1 MIDETEPP
9 SQPPAEQLP
18 VPITESA
25 PTQLTAVEVLP
36 PQLPPPSLER
46 RKEKEKEKEKDVAND
61 IVAIVETMLEIEDAR
76 SNTVTMMATIGRFLS
91 RRSSVTAA
99 LTNAAD
105 GVFDADTF
113 VSMQSYFLRMLQSQL
128 ATIQKDQ
135 RLYADKLVEATNKPS
150 T

>member
-46 RKEKEKEKEKDVAND
+46 RKEKEKEKDVASD

-105 GVFDADTF
+105 GVFDADAF

-128 ATIQKDQ
+128 VTIQKDQ